1 MEVRAVLSEPLGV
14 KREGNKWILS
24 FDELDISDFS
34 ERDMPVFERLYELGW
49 KPSDSFLRW
58 MCEKLP
64 AEFIL
69 KHEPRAR
76 VVETLRKLWEHN
88 STDTTRKFAG
98 MLTVE
103 EKRAMIQEKIDGE
116 RSKNYGWRLSDYNW
130 VIPIIA
136 TFPEVAEIPQ
146 ELRKQIAS
154 DLESWC
160 GWVRNPVAYGHETWD
175 ARHFREGLRAAAK
188 LKELGV
194 LPEDLERL
202 AREVVSKISGTL
214 ERRLTSPEIKNA
226 DWYAEVA
233 RAALPFAEGGTRAV
247 ILSALL
253 ERGNGK

>member
-1 MEVRAVLSEPLGV
+1 MEVRAVLSEPSGV
-14 KREGNKWILS
+14 KREGDKWILS
-24 FDELDISDFS
+24 FDELNISDFS

-49 KPSDSFLRW
+49 KPSNSFLGW

-76 VVETLRKLWEHN
+76 VVETLRKLWEQN
-88 STDTTRKFAG
+88 NTDTTRKFAG
-98 MLTVE
+98 MLTAE
-103 EKRAMIQEKIDGE
+103 EKRAMIQKKIDNE
-116 RSKNYGWRLSDYNW
+116 RSNYSGWRLRDYDW
-130 VIPIIA
+130 VIPVIA

-146 ELRKQIAS
+146 ELRKEIAS
-154 DLESWC
+154 DLERWC

-175 ARHFREGLRAAAK
+175 ARHFREGLGAAAK

-202 AREVVSKISGTL
+202 AREVVAKISGTL
-214 ERRLTSPEIKNA
+214 ERRLTSPEIKKA
-226 DWYAEVA
+226 DQYAEVA
-233 RAALPFAEGGTRAV
+233 RAALPFAEWETRAK

-253 ERGNGK
+253 ERSNGK